1 MQAIILAGGFG
12 TRLKSV
18 IGEATKPMALVN
30 GRPFLAWLLDYMA
43 GQGVREV
50 LLCLHHKP
58 EQIVRCFGNHHAG
71 MALRYLVEEE
81 PLGTGGALVNAMRE
95 LKPNKPV
102 FALNGDSLVMVN
114 YWRMM
119 RNHIA
124 SGRPI
129 SIATTRMHDCR
140 RYSQLNIQN
149 DLITRYELYGDQQEG
164 DISVGFYVLSPEVF
178 EGMYSPPARND
189 DYSGFAESSFS
200 FERDFLAPN
209 MLELRPAAYGQVD
222 YFIDIG
228 VPEDYARSQKEIA
241 TMLQGKIK
249 LAA

>member
-18 IGEATKPMALVN
+18 TGDTIKPMAQLA
-30 GRPFLAWLLDYMA
+30 GRPFLSWLLDYIA
-43 GQGVREV
+43 QQGVREV
-50 LLCLHHKP
+50 MLCLHHQP
-58 EQIVRCFGNHHAG
+58 EQITRYFGSRYAG
-71 MALRYLVEEE
+71 MELRYLIEEQ
-81 PLGTGGALVNAMRE
+81 PLGTGGALANAMRE
-95 LKPNKPV
+95 LKPNRPA

-114 YWRMM
+114 YRRMM

-129 SIATTRMHDCR
+129 SIATTRMPDCR

-178 EGMYSPPARND
+178 EGMYSSPARND
-189 DYSGFAESSFS
+189 GYSGFAESSFS

-209 MLELRPAAYGQVD
+209 TPELKPAAYEDVD

-228 VPEDYARSQKEIA
+228 VPEDHARAQREIPDI
-241 TMLQGKIK
+241 LNLRKPI
-249 LAA
+249 AA